1 MGFLTRKCLVS
12 AAIPLLISVLGCS
25 GGGDLTSVAS
35 TLVETQRL
43 ANLTRAEMS
52 GTWKGFL
59 QSEGPERAEQTIYLV
74 FSDDEGLT
82 LVQSLMILENIELD
96 GTVSQDTFTIEN
108 AVFDDRLRFNI
119 SPWPSGPLVIDSGH
133 PVLFEGELSENSFV
147 SGELRA
153 GTRKIAVWEAVLF
166 QPAQGGGAT
175 P

>member
-43 ANLTRAEMS
+43 ANLTRTEMS

-59 QSEGPERAEQTIYLV
+59 QSVGPERA
-74 FSDDEGLT
+74 
-82 LVQSLMILENIELD
+82 ENIELD

-153 GTRKIAVWEAVLF
+153 CTRNIAVWEAVLF
-166 QPAQGGGAT
+166 QPAQGGGTT

>member
-1 MGFLTRKCLVS
+1 MGFLTRKCLVK

-43 ANLTRAEMS
+43 ANLTRTEMG

-59 QSEGPERAEQTIYLV
+59 QSVGPERAEQTIYLV
-74 FSDDEGLT
+74 FSQDADTT
-82 LVQSLMILENIELD
+82 LVQNLLILENIELD

-166 QPAQGGGAT
+166 QPAQGGGTT

>member
-43 ANLTRAEMS
+43 ANLARTEMS

-59 QSEGPERAEQTIYLV
+59 QSVGPERAEQTIYLV
-74 FSDDEGLT
+74 FSDP
-82 LVQSLMILENIELD
+82 VKSLMILENIELD

-153 GTRKIAVWEAVLF
+153 GTRNIAVWEAVLF
-166 QPAQGGGAT
+166 QPAQGGGTT

>member
-1 MGFLTRKCLVS
+1 MGFLIRKCLVK

-25 GGGDLTSVAS
+25 AGGDLTFVAS

-43 ANLTRAEMS
+43 ANLTRTEMS

-59 QSEGPERAEQTIYLV
+59 QSVGPERAEQTIYLV
-74 FSDDEGLT
+74 FSDP
-82 LVQSLMILENIELD
+82 VKSLLILENIELD

-153 GTRKIAVWEAVLF
+153 GTRNIAVWEAVLF
-166 QPAQGGGAT
+166 QPAQGGGTT